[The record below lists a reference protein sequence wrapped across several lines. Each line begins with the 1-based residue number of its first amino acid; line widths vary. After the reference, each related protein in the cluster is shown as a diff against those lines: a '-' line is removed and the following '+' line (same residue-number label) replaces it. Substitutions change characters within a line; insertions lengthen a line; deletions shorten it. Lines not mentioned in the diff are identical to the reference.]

1 MAKAKNKLFLVLTL
15 VALIALGTVLLASC
29 DQTADSYTVTFM
41 VRENGTGEYQQ
52 YGNPV
57 QSDKE
62 GKITLP
68 AQPEVDGYVFR
79 NWYTDENCTSGN
91 EFDGTV
97 LLTAKEIQVI
107 SKVLLWQTYL
117 K

>member
-62 GKITLP
+62 GKTLCL
-68 AQPEVDGYVFR
+68 R
-79 NWYTDENCTSGN
+79 NPKWTVMCSAI
-91 EFDGTV
+91 GT
-97 LLTAKEIQVI
+97 LTKTARQAMNSTVRE
-107 SKVLLWQTYL
+107 
-117 K
+117 